1 MDGRKRLQF
10 WLVHQSSQMSNY
22 SKIFEEWN
30 AEQENRKAL
39 FTEFLYQRSGRTN
52 GLFTGLW
59 DQWCRESGEQA
70 REEHFT
76 AVKSGEG
83 KIKTA

>member
-1 MDGRKRLQF
+1 
-10 WLVHQSSQMSNY
+10 MSNY
-22 SKIFEEWN
+22 SKIWEEWN

-59 DQWCRESGEQA
+59 DEWCRECGAQA
-70 REEHFT
+70 REEYFT
-76 AVKSGEG
+76 AIESGEG

>member
-1 MDGRKRLQF
+1 
-10 WLVHQSSQMSNY
+10 MSKY
-22 SKIFEEWN
+22 SKIWEEWD

-39 FTEFLYQRSGRTN
+39 FMEFLYQRSGRTN

-59 DQWCRESGEQA
+59 DEWCRECGAQA

-76 AVKSGEG
+76 AVESGEG

>member
-1 MDGRKRLQF
+1 
-10 WLVHQSSQMSNY
+10 MSNY
-22 SKIFEEWN
+22 SKIWEEWD

-39 FTEFLYQRSGRTN
+39 FMEFLYQRSGRTN

-59 DQWCRESGEQA
+59 DEWCRECGAQA
-70 REEHFT
+70 REEYFT
-76 AVKSGEG
+76 AVESGEG

>member
-1 MDGRKRLQF
+1 VSK
-10 WLVHQSSQMSNY
+10 Y
-22 SKIFEEWN
+22 SKILEDWN

-52 GLFTGLW
+52 GLFIGLW
-59 DQWCRESGEQA
+59 QEWCEECGVQA

-76 AVKSGEG
+76 AIDFGES
-83 KIKTA
+83 KIKRA

>member
-1 MDGRKRLQF
+1 MTTY
-10 WLVHQSSQMSNY
+10 N
-22 SKIFEEWN
+22 KILEEWD

-39 FTEFLYQRSGRTN
+39 FTDFLYQRSGRTN

-59 DQWCRESGEQA
+59 VEWCRECGVQG

-83 KIKTA
+83 KIKKA

>member
-1 MDGRKRLQF
+1 
-10 WLVHQSSQMSNY
+10 MSNY
-22 SKIFEEWN
+22 SKIFEEWST
-30 AEQENRKAL
+30 ERENHKAL
-39 FTEFLYQRSGRTN
+39 FMDFLYHRSGRTN

-59 DQWCRESGEQA
+59 DEWCREAGAQA

-76 AVKSGEG
+76 AVKSGEV

>member
-1 MDGRKRLQF
+1 
-10 WLVHQSSQMSNY
+10 MSKY
-22 SKIFEEWN
+22 SKIWEEWD

-39 FTEFLYQRSGRTN
+39 FMEFLYQRSGRTN

-59 DQWCRESGEQA
+59 DEWCRECGAQA
-70 REEHFT
+70 REEYFT
-76 AVKSGEG
+76 AVESGEG

>member
-1 MDGRKRLQF
+1 
-10 WLVHQSSQMSNY
+10 MSNY

-70 REEHFT
+70 
-76 AVKSGEG
+76 VKNISLLLNLE
-83 KIKTA
+83 KVK

>member
-1 MDGRKRLQF
+1 
-10 WLVHQSSQMSNY
+10 MSKY
-22 SKIFEEWN
+22 SKILEDWN

-59 DQWCRESGEQA
+59 QEWCQESGAQA

-76 AVKSGEG
+76 AVDFGEI
-83 KIKTA
+83 KIKKA

>member
-1 MDGRKRLQF
+1 
-10 WLVHQSSQMSNY
+10 MSKY
-22 SKIFEEWN
+22 SKIWEEWD

-39 FTEFLYQRSGRTN
+39 FMEFLYQRSGRTN

-59 DQWCRESGEQA
+59 DEWCRECGAQA

-76 AVKSGEG
+76 AVESGEG
-83 KIKTA
+83 KIKTAQNVLSGAARL

>member
-1 MDGRKRLQF
+1 MTTYNR
-10 WLVHQSSQMSNY
+10 
-22 SKIFEEWN
+22 IFEEWD

-39 FTEFLYQRSGRTN
+39 FTDFLYQRSGRTN

-59 DQWCRESGEQA
+59 DEWCREAGIQA

-83 KIKTA
+83 KIKRA

>member
-1 MDGRKRLQF
+1 
-10 WLVHQSSQMSNY
+10 MSKY
-22 SKIFEEWN
+22 SKIWEEWD

-39 FTEFLYQRSGRTN
+39 FMEFLYQRSGRTN

-59 DQWCRESGEQA
+59 DEWCRECGAQA

-76 AVKSGEG
+76 AVESGEG
-83 KIKTA
+83 KIKTP

>member
-1 MDGRKRLQF
+1 
-10 WLVHQSSQMSNY
+10 MSNY
-22 SKIFEEWN
+22 SKIWGEWD

-39 FTEFLYQRSGRTN
+39 FTDFLYQRSGRTN

-59 DQWCRESGEQA
+59 QEWCQECGVQA

-76 AVKSGEG
+76 AIDFGES
-83 KIKTA
+83 KIKRA

>member
-1 MDGRKRLQF
+1 
-10 WLVHQSSQMSNY
+10 MSNY
-22 SKIFEEWN
+22 SKIFEEWST
-30 AEQENRKAL
+30 ERENRKAL
-39 FTEFLYQRSGRTN
+39 FMDFLYHRSGRTN

-59 DQWCRESGEQA
+59 DEWCREAGVQA

-76 AVKSGEG
+76 AVKSGEV

>member
-1 MDGRKRLQF
+1 M
-10 WLVHQSSQMSNY
+10 VYQSQTMSNY
-22 SKIFEEWN
+22 SKILDEWD

-39 FTEFLYQRSGRTN
+39 FTDFLYQRSGRTN

-59 DQWCRESGEQA
+59 QEWCQEAGVQA
-70 REEHFT
+70 REEHFN
-76 AVKSGEG
+76 AIESGEG

>member
-1 MDGRKRLQF
+1 MTTYNKILQ
-10 WLVHQSSQMSNY
+10 
-22 SKIFEEWN
+22 EWV

-39 FTEFLYQRSGRTN
+39 FTDFLYQRSGRTN

-59 DQWCRESGEQA
+59 DEWCREAGIQA

>member
-1 MDGRKRLQF
+1 
-10 WLVHQSSQMSNY
+10 MSNY

-52 GLFTGLW
+52 GLFTDLW
-59 DQWCRESGEQA
+59 DEWCRESGGQA
-70 REEHFT
+70 REEYFT
-76 AVKSGEG
+76 AVEPGEG